1 MNKEI
6 GRSKDWAMESFK
18 KSGDRRREYLAN
30 VPAADLGRAAG
41 LSIEGS
47 VPEQGGGRVKYDAN
61 ATSER
66 ERDLSHR
73 EKAEA
78 MVEARHSLE
87 MQTAQQMLEEG
98 ELTQQEYDILLA
110 DAPRRLAR
118 EKQRQAAMSAQREV
132 AEGKIQADRSQ
143 RSSTIEN
150 AMKLS
155 AKKAAVAEFYKQ
167 AAADAEGFDEDEKGS
182 NEGSYKKDK
191 AEVA

>member
-6 GRSKDWAMESFK
+6 GRSNGAMESFK
-18 KSGDRRREYLAN
+18 RSGDRRREYLSN
-30 VPAADLGRAAG
+30 KSAADLGRLSG
-41 LSIEGS
+41 LSLEGS
-47 VPEQGGGRVKYDAN
+47 VAEQGHGEVTYDAA
-61 ATSER
+61 ATT
-66 ERDLSHR
+66 ERDRDLKGR
-73 EKAEA
+73 EQAEA
-78 MVEARHSLE
+78 LVEARHTLE
-87 MQTAQQMLEEG
+87 MQTAKQMLEEG

-110 DAPRRLAR
+110 DAPRRLAQ
-118 EKQRQAAMSAQREV
+118 EKQRQAAMSARREV
-132 AEGKIQADRSQ
+132 AEGKVQAERTQ

-182 NEGSYKKDK
+182 NEGSYSKDK